1 MTHSIFISETS
12 GVLIISLVLV
22 CSPNQR
28 IQGGT
33 HSENAIKPANG
44 TTLLKYLTN
53 KIGSLMIMK
62 FEESSSSRDNLFQK
76 DFNHRK
82 GSRLAATEGFSPM

>member
-1 MTHSIFISETS
+1 MH
-12 GVLIISLVLV
+12 
-22 CSPNQR
+22 R
-28 IQGGT
+28 K
-33 HSENAIKPANG
+33 NAIKPVNG

-76 DFNHRK
+76 DFNHRR
-82 GSRLAATEGFSPM
+82 GRRLAAREGFSPMLKTCIPRLKHIYILHEMEEVV